1 MSQSR
6 TDPALRN
13 AQPMN
18 EDKHQPV
25 TPRPAPAAVPIEK
38 ERGIEQTDPSAELA
52 ELEGGVGRGVWVVC

>member
-52 ELEGGVGRGVWVVC
+52 ELDGVGRGVWVVC